1 MFGPFRLNYR
11 HTTRIRSRGPLGCLT
26 MILFVVI
33 FVVVFIWASKTG
45 IEHVADT
52 NGTEDMSLA
61 VITDM
66 DIVNMNYGS
75 RGFSKTEGML
85 NVKFSSK
92 QFTGVTELF
101 YNNYVGS
108 NNTVVL
114 NFSEFTVTEG
124 NFVLVVVNEG
134 KILAKI
140 EPGDALEY
148 TFENI
153 SGVFSVRVAGESAAY
168 TIRMDNYEYNQF
180 FHP

>member
-1 MFGPFRLNYR
+1 M
-11 HTTRIRSRGPLGCLT
+11 
-26 MILFVVI
+26 
-33 FVVVFIWASKTG
+33 G
-45 IEHVADT
+45 I
-52 NGTEDMSLA
+52 
-61 VITDM
+61 
-66 DIVNMNYGS
+66 
-75 RGFSKTEGML
+75 
-85 NVKFSSK
+85 
-92 QFTGVTELF
+92 
-101 YNNYVGS
+101 

-168 TIRMDNYEYNQF
+168 GM
-180 FHP
+180 